1 MLNHICYFH
10 FMYLICH
17 SSRLMSLSP
26 SHTTVDEHEV
36 FFPTGWVL
44 PQSRWKFFIPDKCGV
59 LYIIR
64 AYYKPQCIS
73 IFFLEGFGNKL
84 YSPSTYLNGS
94 LSWQEPPNLQSN
106 LWLSS
111 WTFLCFLTLFL
122 LVHLPCS
129 VYFLQ
134 VDHICSMIF
143 ASWTHQLCSQCMAYL
158 FTILIFLRSVNSI
171 AHYSLTNKTH
181 SHQHLKHQHEIT
193 HFEVTFQLAW
203 SYLQLYLAPVIRML
217 DSTIQRMQMYMY
229 TNTEDKIRNLRKDIN
244 RNYNQSRNVKT
255 NRK

>member
-1 MLNHICYFH
+1 MEMLNHICY

-17 SSRLMSLSP
+17 SSRLMSLLP

-36 FFPTGWVL
+36 FFPTGWVP
-44 PQSRWKFFIPDKCGV
+44 PQYRWKFFIPDKFGV

-73 IFFLEGFGNKL
+73 IFFLEGFDNKL

-106 LWLSS
+106 LWLTS

-122 LVHLPCS
+122 LVHLPCMQCLLPAGWPHMF
-129 VYFLQ
+129 YG
-134 VDHICSMIF
+134 F
-143 ASWTHQLCSQCMAYL
+143 ASWTHRLCSQCLAYL
-158 FTILIFLRSVNSI
+158 FTILVSFKKCSFNSI
-171 AHYSLTNKTH
+171 AHYSLISKTH
-181 SHQHLKHQHEIT
+181 SRQPFKHQHEST

-203 SYLQLYLAPVIRML
+203 SYLQL
-217 DSTIQRMQMYMY
+217 
-229 TNTEDKIRNLRKDIN
+229 
-244 RNYNQSRNVKT
+244 
-255 NRK
+255 